1 MSQLVPFSSAHARV
15 IANGKMNCVLF
26 VLTTFFLSGSQQ
38 RNDRGSQEAHVSKS
52 ARVTESRSVGQN
64 ALTPP
69 SRRDHGS
76 STTTRRGNPCYSLL
90 MAGKVKKSSAK
101 VIRRGRS
108 STSRIS
114 AKNQV
119 TIPVEILRE
128 VKMQPGDTVKF
139 ISDGEGQISLIKFE
153 EPKWKSNLRELIGS
167 EPGLGKRA
175 NYKKEREEWDAKLT
189 LRG

>member
-1 MSQLVPFSSAHARV
+1 
-15 IANGKMNCVLF
+15 
-26 VLTTFFLSGSQQ
+26 
-38 RNDRGSQEAHVSKS
+38 
-52 ARVTESRSVGQN
+52 
-64 ALTPP
+64 
-69 SRRDHGS
+69 
-76 STTTRRGNPCYSLL
+76 